1 MSWKHNTD
9 FNTLRVVAK
18 CNLWQV
24 KYQTIKGQPC
34 IKMSV
39 VSIGNVM
46 TSLMYLKEQQ
56 CKQKL
61 GRKITQSAII
71 KDRNYRVDKIYYK

>member
-1 MSWKHNTD
+1 
-9 FNTLRVVAK
+9 
-18 CNLWQV
+18 
-24 KYQTIKGQPC
+24 
-34 IKMSV
+34 MSV

-71 KDRNYRVDKIYYK
+71 KDRNYRVDKI